1 MDIDDIPVPVSI
13 PVVKSNNPV
22 PDEFDYPVA
31 VKFGFIGLGQG
42 GGRLAETFYKLGYR
56 NVVAINTTDSD
67 LKQIKIPEENKLNLN
82 VGGAGK
88 SLTAAATAAAAKR
101 EDIYALIAG
110 KFSAPPELT
119 FLCFGMGGGT
129 GAGIA
134 PIVQEV
140 VTKFNLDNN
149 DRAARIGA
157 IVALPKADE
166 GATPTKNALDSS
178 KWLLDAGLSPILL
191 LDNDRVIQLYR
202 PSLQREYSVG
212 NAALAGLLHSLNR
225 LAATPADHT
234 TFDKADFLRTLGD
247 GVTVLGSQP
256 IATWSDGNQI
266 SQAIRQSIATSL
278 LADVDVSQATVSSL
292 IFMCGPDAYDTLEA
306 DALEKTYAMFGRMFA
321 TKATVFRGVY
331 TGEKPG
337 LVALYAAGGLVWPA
351 QRLLNVLN
359 RS

>member
-129 GAGIA
+129 GTGVSTQVGGNPSAFSMDTYPGTLNTTGYSYQSSNGVLSATAYTANSGISA
-134 PIVQEV
+134 
-140 VTKFNLDNN
+140 
-149 DRAARIGA
+149 
-157 IVALPKADE
+157 
-166 GATPTKNALDSS
+166 
-178 KWLLDAGLSPILL
+178 
-191 LDNDRVIQLYR
+191 
-202 PSLQREYSVG
+202 
-212 NAALAGLLHSLNR
+212 
-225 LAATPADHT
+225 
-234 TFDKADFLRTLGD
+234 
-247 GVTVLGSQP
+247 
-256 IATWSDGNQI
+256 
-266 SQAIRQSIATSL
+266 
-278 LADVDVSQATVSSL
+278 QATVTISL
-292 IFMCGPDAYDTLEA
+292 
-306 DALEKTYAMFGRMFA
+306 
-321 TKATVFRGVY
+321 
-331 TGEKPG
+331 
-337 LVALYAAGGLVWPA
+337 
-351 QRLLNVLN
+351 
-359 RS
+359 